1 MALVTLQNV
10 SISYGGPLLL
20 NAVALQLEPGERSA
34 LVGRNGE
41 GKSTLLRLIEG
52 TEQPDKGSISI
63 QAGTRVGVLPQ
74 SVPRDLP
81 GSVFDIVHGRVD
93 DHLHEWQV
101 APRARTTITRLGL
114 DPAALFSALSGGQQ
128 RRTLLARALVH
139 QPEVLLLD
147 EPTNHLDLP
156 AIEWLESFLLR
167 YPGALLFVTHDR
179 AFLRRLATRIV
190 ELDRG
195 RLSSWAYD
203 YDRYQELRQAQR
215 EIEEKQN
222 ALFDKKLAQEETWIR
237 KGVKARRTR
246 NEGRVRALQE
256 LRLQRR
262 QRREE
267 TGKAVMQIQ
276 SAEVSGRKVIC
287 AEGVTFGWDA
297 APLVADFSA
306 TIFRGDKI
314 GLMGPNGCGKTT
326 LLKLLLGQLA
336 PQAGTVT
343 HGTKLEIAYFD
354 QQRETLNDELTVAEN
369 VAGSN
374 AYVMV
379 AGRSRHIIG
388 YLEDFLFP
396 AERARTKVR
405 VLSGGERNRLLLARL
420 FTQPSN
426 LLVLDEP
433 TNDLD
438 AETLELLE
446 DLLVEYTGTILLV
459 SHDREF
465 VNNVASDTLVFEGDG
480 RVTDYVGGYDDWLR
494 QRPAPE
500 TDVAAAVQNAVAPA
514 APASPRRSNFKLR
527 QELAALPGRIEQ
539 LDAELAAVH
548 QQMTAPDF
556 FKVPPDELRRLS
568 ERAAQIPRELEAAY
582 ALWQELEQLH
592 ATAKG

>member
-1 MALVTLQNV
+1 MALISLQNV

-20 NAVALQLEPGERSA
+20 NAVSLQLDAGERSA

-52 TEQPDKGSISI
+52 AEQPDNGSITI
-63 QAGTRVGVLPQ
+63 QAGLRVGVLPQ
-74 SVPRDLP
+74 SVPCDLP

-93 DHLHEWQV
+93 DHLHEWEV
-101 APRARTTITRLGL
+101 AQRARTIITRLGL
-114 DPAALFSALSGGQQ
+114 EPAALFNALSGGQK

-139 QPEVLLLD
+139 APDVLLLD

-195 RLSSWAYD
+195 HLTSWAYG
-203 YDRYQELRQAQR
+203 YDRYLELRQAQR

-246 NEGRVRALQE
+246 NEGRVQALLE
-256 LRLQRR
+256 LRRQRR
-262 QRREE
+262 QRRDE

-276 SAEVSGRKVIC
+276 TAELSGRKVIT
-287 AEGVTFGWDA
+287 AEEVAFGWGG
-297 APLVADFSA
+297 APLVAGFNT

-336 PQAGTVT
+336 PHAGTVT

-369 VAGSN
+369 IAGTN

-379 AGRSRHIIG
+379 AGRLRHILG

-396 AERARTKVR
+396 PERARTKVR

-420 FTQPSN
+420 FTKPSN

-446 DLLVEYTGTILLV
+446 DLLVEYAGTILLV

-465 VNNVASDTLVFEGDG
+465 VNNVVSDTLVFEGDG

-500 TDVAAAVQNAVAPA
+500 VAMAAAPQDAAALPVAAP
-514 APASPRRSNFKLR
+514 PRMSRFKVRL
-527 QELAALPGRIEQ
+527 ELAALPGRIEQ

-556 FKVPPDELRRLS
+556 FKAAPDEIRRLS
-568 ERAAQIPRELEAAY
+568 ERAAQIPHELEAAY
-582 ALWQELEQLH
+582 ALWQELEQSH
-592 ATAKG
+592 TTGK